1 MKRIVISDIH
11 IGSRFYNKE
20 ELFEFLVNEEY
31 DQLILAGDIVDFIK
45 IPLFTK
51 RCLDIISLIGEEKN
65 VVYVVGNHDDN
76 LSNLVG
82 QSFSN
87 IEFCKQYEFVENE
100 RKFHIEHGDRF
111 DKGWLNGR
119 LFVIFLSVMQ
129 QILEFAYNF
138 DFTSWWAE
146 KQIKKHKL
154 RNVID
159 ILDSSKDCDVFI
171 MGHNH
176 NPEAL
181 VWVKPDQSI
190 RTYINC
196 GDWVSHQT
204 YIEIVDDV
212 ARLKEFRTRK

>member
-1 MKRIVISDIH
+1 MKRIVISDLH

-20 ELFEFLVNEEY
+20 ALFKFLSNENF
-31 DQLILAGDIVDFIK
+31 DQLILAGDIIDFIK

-51 RCLDIISLIGEEKN
+51 RCIDIIQLIGEKKD
-65 VVYVVGNHDDN
+65 VVYVIGNHDDN
-76 LSNLVG
+76 LLNLIG

-87 IEFCKQYEFVENE
+87 IKFCKSYEFEENG
-100 RKFHIEHGDRF
+100 RNFKIEHGDRF
-111 DKGWLNGR
+111 DKGWLTSR
-119 LFVIFLSVMQ
+119 LFILFLSILQ
-129 QILEFAYNF
+129 QMLEFAYNF

-146 KQIKKHKL
+146 KQIKRHKL

-159 ILDSSKDCDVFI
+159 ILNVDESTDVFI

-176 NPEAL
+176 NPEAI

-190 RTYINC
+190 KTYINC

-204 YIEIVDDV
+204 YVEIIDNI
-212 ARLKEFRTRK
+212 ARLKEFK